1 MPPAPRRGS
10 HSGQKSVWAA
20 PPLRILPGMY
30 RRLKPALFRLD
41 AEDAHHLT
49 LRALGASSRVPI
61 WPEVARLLSVP
72 QGPRLAQT
80 LWGRPFASP
89 VGLAA
94 GLDKNGEA
102 VPAFSALGF
111 GFLEVGT
118 VTPLAQPGNERPRL
132 FRLPSDDAL
141 INRMGFNNAGAEA
154 LRARLAAL
162 PARPAPVWVNIGKN
176 KATPNERAV
185 EDYRACVRALYE
197 VADGFVVNVSSPNT
211 PGLRA
216 LQAADELGSLV
227 RAVLTE
233 VEAARVRT
241 ARRPPPV
248 LVKLAPDLHP
258 EGFEE
263 SVGAV
268 VEAGAN
274 GLIVS
279 NTTLGRDGLTH
290 ANRIQTGGLS
300 GRPLAE
306 RSTALVRDAYRLTR
320 GRVPVVGVG
329 GVFTPEDAYAKIR
342 AGASLVEVYT
352 GLIYEGPGLPLRL
365 NRGLSRL
372 LERDGLRNVV
382 EAVGVDA

>member
-1 MPPAPRRGS
+1 
-10 HSGQKSVWAA
+10 
-20 PPLRILPGMY
+20 MY
-30 RRLKPALFRLD
+30 RLLKPALFRLD
-41 AEDAHHLT
+41 PEDAHHLT
-49 LRALGASSRVPI
+49 LRALGAASRVPA
-61 WPEVARLLSVP
+61 WPVAARRLSAP
-72 QGPRLAQT
+72 ADPRLAQT
-80 LWGRPFASP
+80 LWGRPFTSP

-118 VTPLAQPGNERPRL
+118 VTPRPQPGNDRPRL
-132 FRLPSDDAL
+132 FRLPQDGAL

-162 PARPAPVWVNIGKN
+162 PVRPAPVWVNIGKN
-176 KATPNERAV
+176 KTTPNEVAV
-185 EDYRACVRALYE
+185 EDYRACVRVLFE

-216 LQAADELGSLV
+216 LQAADDLGSLV
-227 RAVLTE
+227 RAVLEE

-241 ARRPPPV
+241 ARRSPPV

-258 EGFEE
+258 EGFEA

-268 VEAGAN
+268 LGAGAS

-279 NTTLGRDGLTH
+279 NTTLGREGLTH
-290 ANRIQTGGLS
+290 AHRAQAGGLS
-300 GRPLAE
+300 GRPLTA
-306 RSTALVRDAYRLTR
+306 RSTALVREAYRLTR
-320 GRVPVVGVG
+320 GRVPLVGVG
-329 GVFTPEDAYAKIR
+329 GVFTAEEAYAKIR

-352 GLIYEGPGLPLRL
+352 ALIYEGPGLPARL
-365 NRGLSRL
+365 NRGLAAL
-372 LERDGLRNVV
+372 LERDGLRNVA

>member
-1 MPPAPRRGS
+1 
-10 HSGQKSVWAA
+10 
-20 PPLRILPGMY
+20 MY

-49 LRALGASSRVPI
+49 LRALGVASRVRA
-61 WPEVARLLSVP
+61 WPEAARRLSAP
-72 QGPRLAQT
+72 HDPRLAQT
-80 LWGRPFASP
+80 LWGQAFASP

-132 FRLPSDDAL
+132 FRLPEDGAL

-162 PARPAPVWVNIGKN
+162 PTRSAPVWVNIGRN
-176 KATPNERAV
+176 KTTPNERAV
-185 EDYRACVRALYE
+185 EDYRACVRLLYD

-216 LQAADELGSLV
+216 LQAADDLADLV
-227 RAVLTE
+227 RAVLIE
-233 VEAARVRT
+233 VEAGRVHT
-241 ARRPPPV
+241 ARRAPPV

-258 EGFEE
+258 ADFEA

-268 VEAGAN
+268 VEAGAD

-279 NTTLGRDGLTH
+279 NTTLSRDGLTH
-290 ANRIQTGGLS
+290 PHREQAGGLS
-300 GRPLAE
+300 GRPLTG

-320 GRVPVVGVG
+320 GRVPIVGVG
-329 GVFTPEDAYAKIR
+329 GVFTPEDAYAKLR

-352 GLIYEGPGLPLRL
+352 ALIYEGPGLPARM

-372 LERDGLRNVV
+372 LERDGLRNVAQ
-382 EAVGVDA
+382 AVGVDA